1 MKKEN
6 LYNLYQTEV
15 KNKDSALNTFMNRVL
30 CMTSKM
36 FEYTGTPETMPP
48 VELEKILQTS
58 GNVGIAKVNGELYA
72 LQGTRG
78 GECDAYYHGKDYIV
92 ANPWLKLDKTFKIG
106 NDIVVINNTPF
117 ADSILP
123 IIGKYGVLYT
133 DAVITLNMTSIL
145 TRITMLIS
153 ASDDKTKQ
161 SAESFLQKIL
171 DGDFSVIGENAFFK
185 GVNMQTP
192 PTQSNQQIMQ
202 LIELLQYY
210 KASMF
215 NDLGLNA
222 NYNMKRERLNT
233 QEVSMNIDALMP
245 FVDSMLTERVEGV
258 KRVNEMFGTDITV
271 TLGSSWKIE
280 HENYLS
286 LLKATEDGH
295 DHTDT
300 EDVDPVTENETEET
314 QETET
319 ETEETQETEETET
332 ETEET
337 QETEETETETEETE
351 ETETETE
358 ETEETE
364 TETEETEEK
373 EDED

>member
-1 MKKEN
+1 MKKDN
-6 LYNLYQTEV
+6 LYNLYQAQV
-15 KNKDSALNTFMNRVL
+15 KDKDTALDTFFQRVL

-36 FEYTGTPETMPP
+36 FDYTGLPDSIPQ

-72 LQGTRG
+72 LQGNRG
-78 GECDAYYHGKDYIV
+78 GECDAYYRGKDFVV
-92 ANPWLKLDKTFKIG
+92 ANPWLNLDKTFKIDS
-106 NDIVVINNTPF
+106 DIVVINNTPF

-123 IIGKYGVLYT
+123 VIGKYGVLYT
-133 DAVITLNMTSIL
+133 DAVITLNMTSVL

-161 SAESFLQKIL
+161 SAETFLKKIL

-192 PTQSNQQIMQ
+192 PTQSNQQITQ

-245 FVDSMLTERVEGV
+245 YVDSMLKERVEGV

-295 DHTDT
+295 EHTET
-300 EDVDPVTENETEET
+300 EDVDPVTENENE
-314 QETET
+314 

-351 ETETETE
+351 ETQ
-358 ETEETE
+358 
-364 TETEETEEK
+364 ETEEK
-373 EDED
+373 ENKDEN

>member
-1 MKKEN
+1 MEKEN
-6 LYNLYQTEV
+6 LYNRYQTEV
-15 KNKDSALNTFMNRVL
+15 KNKDTALFTFMQRTL

-36 FEYTGTPETMPP
+36 FEYEGTPETLPP
-48 VELEKILQTS
+48 IELEKILQTT
-58 GNVGIAKVNGELYA
+58 GNVGIAEVDGNLYA

-78 GECDAYYHGKDYIV
+78 GNCDAYGYGKDYVV
-92 ANPWLKLDKTFKIG
+92 ANPWLQLNKVFKIDS
-106 NDIVVINNTPF
+106 DIVVINNTPY

-123 IIGKYGVLYT
+123 IIGKYGVLYV
-133 DAVITLNMTSIL
+133 DATITLNMTSIL
-145 TRITMLIS
+145 TRILMLIS

-161 SAESFLQKIL
+161 SAEMFLQKVL
-171 DGDFSVIGENAFFK
+171 NGDFSVIGENAFFK

-192 PTQSNQQIMQ
+192 PTSSNQQITQ

-245 FVDSMLTERVEGV
+245 FVDSMLRERVEGV
-258 KRVNEMFGTDITV
+258 KKVNEMFGTDISV

-286 LLKATEDGH
+286 LLQAVEDGH
-295 DHTDT
+295 DHTDK
-300 EDVDPVTENETEET
+300 EDTNPVQENETV
-314 QETET
+314 
-319 ETEETQETEETET
+319 ETQETEETET

-351 ETETETE
+351 ETEEK
-358 ETEETE
+358 
-364 TETEETEEK
+364 EEK
-373 EDED
+373 ENKDEN

>member
-1 MKKEN
+1 MEKEN
-6 LYNLYQTEV
+6 LYNRYQTEV
-15 KNKDSALNTFMNRVL
+15 KNKDTALFTFMQRVL

-36 FEYTGTPETMPP
+36 FEYTGTPETLPP
-48 VELEKILQTS
+48 VELEKILQTL
-58 GNVGIAKVNGELYA
+58 GNVGIAEVNGKLYA
-72 LQGTRG
+72 LQGSRG
-78 GECDAYYHGKDYIV
+78 GDCDAYGRGKDYVV
-92 ANPWLKLDKTFKIG
+92 ANAWLKLNKTFKIDD
-106 NDIVVINNTPF
+106 DIVVINNTPF

-133 DAVITLNMTSIL
+133 DATITLNMTSIL

-161 SAESFLQKIL
+161 SAEMFLQKVL
-171 DGDFSVIGENAFFK
+171 NGDFSVIGENAFFK

-192 PTQSNQQIMQ
+192 PSQSNQQITQ

-258 KRVNEMFGTDITV
+258 KRVNKMFGTDITV

-300 EDVDPVTENETEET
+300 EDVDPVKEN
-314 QETET
+314 

-351 ETETETE
+351 ETE
-358 ETEETE
+358 
-364 TETEETEEK
+364 EK
-373 EDED
+373 ENKDEN

>member
-1 MKKEN
+1 MEKEN
-6 LYNLYQTEV
+6 LYNRYQTEV
-15 KNKDSALNTFMNRVL
+15 KNKDTALFTFMQRTL

-36 FEYTGTPETMPP
+36 FEYTGTPETLPP
-48 VELEKILQTS
+48 IELEKILQTS
-58 GNVGIAKVNGELYA
+58 GNVGIAEVNGDLYA
-72 LQGTRG
+72 LQGSRG
-78 GECDAYYHGKDYIV
+78 GECDAYGYGKDYVV
-92 ANPWLKLDKTFKIG
+92 ANPWLQLNKTFKIG
-106 NDIVVINNTPF
+106 SDIVVINNTPF

-123 IIGKYGVLYT
+123 IIGKYGVLYV
-133 DAVITLNMTSIL
+133 DATITLNMTSIL
-145 TRITMLIS
+145 TRILMLIS

-161 SAESFLQKIL
+161 SAEMFLQKVL
-171 DGDFSVIGENAFFK
+171 NGDFSVIGENAFFK

-192 PTQSNQQIMQ
+192 PANSNQQIIQ

-245 FVDSMLTERVEGV
+245 FVDSMLKERVEGV
-258 KRVNEMFGTDITV
+258 KKVNEMFGTEISV

-286 LLKATEDGH
+286 LLQATEDGH

-300 EDVDPVTENETEET
+300 EDTDPVQENETV
-314 QETET
+314 
-319 ETEETQETEETET
+319 ETEETET

-337 QETEETETETEETE
+337 QETEETETETEEKE
-351 ETETETE
+351 
-358 ETEETE
+358 
-364 TETEETEEK
+364 ETEETEEK
-373 EDED
+373 EEKEDENK

>member
-6 LYNLYQTEV
+6 LYNLYQAQV
-15 KNKDSALNTFMNRVL
+15 KDKDTALDTFFQRVL

-36 FEYTGTPETMPP
+36 FEYTGLPDSIPP

-72 LQGTRG
+72 LQGNRG
-78 GECDAYYHGKDYIV
+78 GECDAYYRGKDFIV
-92 ANPWLKLDKTFKIG
+92 ANPWLKLDKTYNIG
-106 NDIVVINNTPF
+106 KDIVVINNTPF

-123 IIGKYGVLYT
+123 VIGKYGVLYT
-133 DAVITLNMTSIL
+133 DAVITLNMTSVL

-161 SAESFLQKIL
+161 SAESFLKKIL

-192 PTQSNQQIMQ
+192 PTQSNQQITQ

-210 KASMF
+210 KASLF

-233 QEVSMNIDALMP
+233 KEVSMNIDALMP
-245 FVDSMLTERVEGV
+245 YVDAMLTERVEGV
-258 KRVNEMFGTDITV
+258 KRVNEMFDTDITV

-295 DHTDT
+295 EHTET
-300 EDVDPVTENETEET
+300 EDVDPVTENETETEDVDPVT
-314 QETET
+314 ENETET
-319 ETEETQETEETET
+319 ETEETQETEETE
-332 ETEET
+332 ET
-337 QETEETETETEETE
+337 QETEE
-351 ETETETE
+351 
-358 ETEETE
+358 
-364 TETEETEEK
+364 K
-373 EDED
+373 ENKDEN

>member
-6 LYNLYQTEV
+6 LYNRYQTEV
-15 KNKDSALNTFMNRVL
+15 KDKDTALFTFMQRVL

-36 FEYTGTPETMPP
+36 FEYTGTPETVPP

-58 GNVGIAKVNGELYA
+58 GNVGVAEVDGNLYA
-72 LQGTRG
+72 LQGSRG
-78 GECDAYYHGKDYIV
+78 GECDAYGYGKDYVV
-92 ANPWLKLDKTFKIG
+92 ANPWLQLNKTFKIDE
-106 NDIVVINNTPF
+106 DIVVINNTPF
-117 ADSILP
+117 ADSLLP

-133 DAVITLNMTSIL
+133 DATITLNLASIL

-161 SAESFLQKIL
+161 SADLFLQKIL
-171 DGDFSVIGENAFFK
+171 NGDFSVIGENAFFK
-185 GVNMQTP
+185 GVNLQTP
-192 PTQSNQQIMQ
+192 PAQGNQQIGQ

-245 FVDSMLTERVEGV
+245 FVDSMLKERVEGV
-258 KRVNEMFGTDITV
+258 KRVNEMFGTEITV

-286 LLKATEDGH
+286 LLKATEQGH
-295 DHTDT
+295 DHTEK
-300 EDVDPVTENETEET
+300 EDVDPVTEN
-314 QETET
+314 
-319 ETEETQETEETET
+319 

-351 ETETETE
+351 ETETETQ
-358 ETEETE
+358 
-364 TETEETEEK
+364 ETEETEEK
-373 EDED
+373 ENKDENK

>member
-6 LYNLYQTEV
+6 LYNLYQTQV
-15 KNKDSALNTFMNRVL
+15 KDKDTALDTFFQRVL

-36 FEYTGTPETMPP
+36 FVYTGLPDSIPQ

-72 LQGTRG
+72 LQGNRG
-78 GECDAYYHGKDYIV
+78 GECDAYYRGKDFIV
-92 ANPWLKLDKTFKIG
+92 ANPWLKLDKTYKIDS
-106 NDIVVINNTPF
+106 DIVVINNTPF

-123 IIGKYGVLYT
+123 VIGKYGVLYT
-133 DAVITLNMTSIL
+133 DAVITLNMTSVL

-161 SAESFLQKIL
+161 SAESFLKKIL

-192 PTQSNQQIMQ
+192 PSQSNQQITQ

-245 FVDSMLTERVEGV
+245 YVDSMLTERVEGV

-295 DHTDT
+295 AHTET
-300 EDVDPVTENETEET
+300 EDVDPVKENE
-314 QETET
+314 Q
-319 ETEETQETEETET
+319 EETQETEETET

-351 ETETETE
+351 TETE

-364 TETEETEEK
+364 EEK
-373 EDED
+373 EDKDED